1 MPTEKIY
8 NKITEGEHFHT
19 NNPDMMLKFDKP
31 SKAEIDEMNY
41 KKPITS
47 YKSLPDKPFKLNED
61 SGNGLS
67 KEGFSD
73 IHTLEWLGRVK
84 DLPQDSA
91 SITEDEE

>member
-8 NKITEGEHFHT
+8 KNLTEGEHFHS
-19 NNPDMMLKFDKP
+19 NNADMKLDFAKP

-47 YKSLPDKPFKLNED
+47 YESLPDKPFKLNED

-73 IHTLEWLGRVK
+73 IHTLEYLERVK
-84 DLPQDSA
+84 DLPNDSA
-91 SITEDEE
+91 SITKREE